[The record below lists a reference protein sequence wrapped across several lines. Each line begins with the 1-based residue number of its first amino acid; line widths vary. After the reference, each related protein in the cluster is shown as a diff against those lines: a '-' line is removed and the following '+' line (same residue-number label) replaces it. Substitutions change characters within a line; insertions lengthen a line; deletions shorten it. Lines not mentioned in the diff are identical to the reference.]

1 MANLQ
6 ISDPIGTRMGRLF
19 HNFWRHEPELFRSS
33 PFTFADEAFDMKLDV
48 AEKEGAYVVRT
59 DLPGVS
65 KEDIKVDIDGN
76 LVSISA
82 EVKRESEKKDGETVV
97 YSERYQ
103 GRAYRSFTL
112 DSSIDAA
119 KSQASYKN
127 GVLELTLPK
136 LADGNA
142 KRLQVS

>member
-6 ISDPIGTRMGRLF
+6 ISDPIGNRMSRLF
-19 HNFWRHEPELFRSS
+19 HNFWRHEPELFRGN
-33 PFTFADEAFDMKLDV
+33 PFTLADDVFDMRLDV
-48 AEKEGAYVVRT
+48 SEKDGAYVVRA

-65 KEDIKVDIDGN
+65 KDDIRVDIDGN
-76 LVSISA
+76 FVSISA
-82 EVKRESEKKDGETVV
+82 EVERESEKKDGESVV

-112 DSSIDAA
+112 DCGVDSA
-119 KSQASYKN
+119 KSHASYKD

-136 LADGNA
+136 LADGSA
-142 KRLQVS
+142 KRLQIS